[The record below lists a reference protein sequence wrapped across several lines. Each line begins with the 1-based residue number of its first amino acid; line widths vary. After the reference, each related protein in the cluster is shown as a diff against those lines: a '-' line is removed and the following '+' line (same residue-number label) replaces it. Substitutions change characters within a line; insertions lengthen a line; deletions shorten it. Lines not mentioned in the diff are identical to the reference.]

1 MPILPKPSAVLAVV
15 VDTNV
20 LVRALLKPKSGDGQI
35 FRLVLDEKLELY
47 FSQALLAEITRVLTY
62 PRLQRK
68 YHLTPRS
75 IATFLHAIT
84 TFGKLVAPTQTITL
98 CRDPDD
104 NELLSLAAS
113 IASSSMINLIT
124 ADNDLLVLKD
134 KIKGVAII
142 TPRGF
147 LKKLKG
153 G

>member
-1 MPILPKPSAVLAVV
+1 MTKPSAVLAVV
-15 VDTNV
+15 VDTNI
-20 LVRALLKPKSGDGQI
+20 LVRALIKPKSSDGQI

-62 PRLQRK
+62 PRLQQK

-113 IASSSMINLIT
+113 APSSAPIYVVT
-124 ADNDLLVLKD
+124 ADHDLLMLKGA
-134 KIKGVAII
+134 IKAVTIA
-142 TPRGF
+142 TPQEF

-153 G
+153 GQL